1 MTKPILASFISVLT
15 IVSLSRGASAAV
27 CAQID
32 ASRDTLSEADRNA
45 TKIFLTQSLRRE
57 GLQVVESGCS
67 ETYTVYHV
75 KLGNSVT
82 VFMQGPQGYRE
93 TTAHAVEEIPAV
105 YSQMIRSLLSGRPMD
120 GANDTVD
127 RTNVTSAQQAPNRVE
142 ADSLWYARL
151 GYGGVLGPS
160 FGHGPAIG
168 FGYRYE
174 LDQLGIDLSFLNLMF
189 ADNTNNNGSS
199 GSVGVTGT
207 WIRLMA
213 LYFLNPSANR
223 SAYVGAGLGWGA
235 TAVASATD
243 VNSTTGTVSAYSGS
257 GLQGELSLGYELLRA
272 STIRIFLQGD
282 VSLPF
287 YKIHSD
293 TLTSTSSSTVTTYG
307 SSYAPSFV
315 VSLGSGWGRSTI
327 RVREVN

>member
-1 MTKPILASFISVLT
+1 MTKLLLASFISALT
-15 IVSLSRGASAAV
+15 LISFSRGASAAV
-27 CAQID
+27 CAQVD
-32 ASRDTLSEADRNA
+32 ASRDTLSDADRNA
-45 TKIFLTQSLRRE
+45 TRIFLTQSLRRE

-82 VFMQGPQGYRE
+82 VFMQSPQGYRE

-105 YSQMIRSLLSGRPMD
+105 YSQMIRSLLSGRPMN

-151 GYGGVLGPS
+151 GYGGVAGPS
-160 FGHGPAIG
+160 FGHGPGIG

-189 ADNTNNNGSS
+189 ANNSNNNGSS

-213 LYFLNPSANR
+213 LYFLNPAANR

-243 VNSTTGTVSAYSGS
+243 VNSATGSVSAYSGS
-257 GLQGELSLGYELLRA
+257 GLQGEVSLGYELLRA

-287 YKIHSD
+287 YKIHSE
-293 TLTSTSSSTVTTYG
+293 TLTSTTTNYA

-315 VSLGSGWGRSTI
+315 VSMGIGWGHSTI

>member
-1 MTKPILASFISVLT
+1 MTKPILSSLIAAFT
-15 IVSLSRGASAAV
+15 IISLSHGASAAV

-32 ASRDTLSEADRNA
+32 ASRDTLAESDRNA
-45 TKIFLTQSLRRE
+45 TKIFLTQALRRE

-67 ETYTVYHV
+67 ETYTAYHV

-105 YSQMIRSLLSGRPMD
+105 YSQMIRSLLSGRPMN

-127 RTNVTSAQQAPNRVE
+127 RTNATSAQQAPNRVE

-151 GYGGVLGPS
+151 GYGGVKGPS

-174 LDQLGIDLSFLNLMF
+174 LDELGIDLSFLNLMF
-189 ADNTNNNGSS
+189 ANNSNDSGTS

-213 LYFLNPSANR
+213 LYFLNPTANR
-223 SAYVGAGLGWGA
+223 SAYLGAGLGWGV

-243 VNSTTGTVSAYSGS
+243 VNSVTGSVSAYSGS
-257 GLQGELSLGYELLRA
+257 GLQAELSLGYELLRA
-272 STIRIFLQGD
+272 STIRIFMQGD

-287 YKIHSD
+287 YKIHS
-293 TLTSTSSSTVTTYG
+293 TVITSATTNTDST
-307 SSYAPSFV
+307 YAPSFV
-315 VSLGSGWGRSTI
+315 VSLGIGWGRSTI
-327 RVREVN
+327 RIREVN

>member
-1 MTKPILASFISVLT
+1 MTKPILSIIGALT
-15 IVSLSRGASAAV
+15 IALFSRGASAAV
-27 CAQID
+27 CAQVD
-32 ASRDTLSEADRNA
+32 ASRDTLSDSDRNA
-45 TKIFLTQSLRRE
+45 TRIFLTQSLRRE
-57 GLQVVESGCS
+57 GLQVVESGCTD
-67 ETYTVYHV
+67 TYIVYHV

-93 TTAHAVEEIPAV
+93 TTAHSVEEIPAA
-105 YSQMIRSLLSGRPMD
+105 YSQMIRSLLTGQPMN

-127 RTNVTSAQQAPNRVE
+127 RTNVTSNQQMPNRVE

-151 GYGGVLGPS
+151 GYGGVKGPS
-160 FGHGPAIG
+160 FGHGPGIG

-174 LDQLGIDLSFLNLMF
+174 LDELGIDLSFLNLMF
-189 ADNTNNNGSS
+189 ADNSNNNGSS

-223 SAYVGAGLGWGA
+223 SSYVGAGLGWGA

-243 VNSTTGTVSAYSGS
+243 VNNTSGSVSAYSGS
-257 GLQGELSLGYELLRA
+257 GLQAELSLGYELLRA
-272 STIRIFLQGD
+272 STIRIFVQGD

-293 TLTSTSSSTVTTYG
+293 ILTPTGTGSATSG

-315 VSLGSGWGRSTI
+315 VSLGIGWGKSAV
-327 RVREVN
+327 RVRVMN